1 MATASSINV
10 LFRVAA
16 GPQVGFGHLARSRSL
31 ARALDVPRLVSVRG
45 SLRTR
50 AAAADLGWT
59 IAEDTSDGHLNSLG
73 LDLIVVDDP
82 RQDEASFW
90 VRKARRIGVPVA
102 SVHDLGHAMVDSD
115 LVIDGSITPCAS
127 DLKSASLRGPGF
139 AILDP
144 AIARLRAESRH
155 PEFGRVLIALGGGS
169 HVYPIASK
177 LSRALVSRLPALD
190 IHVACGF
197 APPRNL
203 PSLPRGSWIT
213 APDGLG
219 AELAAATVAVVAGGV
234 TLYEACALRVPVVA
248 LPVVSAQHAATRAF
262 ACRGA
267 VIDCG
272 WPLDDLTIERA
283 ADAAASLFEHA
294 RLRQK
299 LSAEAGRLVDGDGVF
314 RVADR
319 LRQLATRRGEATHAA

>member
-1 MATASSINV
+1 MMNAPLNV

-31 ARALDVPRLVSVRG
+31 ARAMDVPRLVSIRG

-50 AAAADLGWT
+50 SAAASLGWQL
-59 IAEDTSDGHLNSLG
+59 AEDTCDAHLGSRQ

-82 RQDEASFW
+82 RQDEAAFW

-102 SVHDLGHAMVDSD
+102 SVHDRGLAVVDSD
-115 LVIDGSITPCAS
+115 LVIDGSISPVSADLPTP
-127 DLKSASLRGPGF
+127 SLRGTGF

-144 AIARLRAESRH
+144 AVARLRAESRH
-155 PEFGRVLIALGGGS
+155 PEFGRVLIALGGGI
-169 HVYPIASK
+169 HVYPVAAR
-177 LSRALVSRLPALD
+177 LSRALVARMPALD
-190 IHVACGF
+190 IRVACGF
-197 APPRNL
+197 APPRAL
-203 PSLPRGSWIT
+203 PSLARGCWVSS
-213 APDGLG
+213 PDGLG

-248 LPVVSAQHAATRAF
+248 LPVTAAQHVTTRAF

-267 VIDCG
+267 VVDAG
-272 WPLDDLTIERA
+272 WPIDDAAIERV
-283 ADAAASLFEHA
+283 ADAVAQLFENA
-294 RLRQK
+294 RARQR
-299 LSAEAGRLVDGDGVF
+299 LSADGGRLVDGDGVF

-319 LRQLATRRGEATHAA
+319 LRLLARHGKEAIDAA

>member
-1 MATASSINV
+1 MPAAPLNV

-31 ARALDVPRLVSVRG
+31 ARALDVARFVSVRG

-50 AAAADLGWT
+50 SAAAALGWQL
-59 IAEDTSDGHLNSLG
+59 ADDTSDGHLDSLG

-102 SVHDLGHAMVDSD
+102 SVHDLGHAIVDSD
-115 LVIDGSITPCAS
+115 LVIDGSITPVAS
-127 DLKSASLRGPGF
+127 DIGMPALRGPGF

-144 AIARLRAESRH
+144 SIARVRAESRH
-155 PEFGRVLIALGGGS
+155 PVFGRVLIALGGGI

-177 LSRALVSRLPALD
+177 LTRALVARMPALD

-197 APPRNL
+197 APPRTL
-203 PSLPRGSWIT
+203 PSLTRGSWI
-213 APDGLG
+213 ASPDGLG
-219 AELAAATVAVVAGGV
+219 SELAAATVAVVAGGV

-248 LPVVSAQHAATRAF
+248 LPVTAAQHAATRAF

-267 VIDCG
+267 VIDGG
-272 WPLDDLTIERA
+272 WPLDDAAIERV
-283 ADAAASLFEHA
+283 ADAVANLFENTRA
-294 RLRQK
+294 RQK
-299 LSAEAGRLVDGDGVF
+299 LSAEAGRLIDGDGVF
-314 RVADR
+314 RVGDR
-319 LRQLATRRGEATHAA
+319 LRLLAQQGREAMHAA

>member
-1 MATASSINV
+1 MATASSLNV

-16 GPQVGFGHLARSRSL
+16 GPQVGFGHMARSRSL
-31 ARALDVPRLVSVRG
+31 ARALNVPRFVSVRG

-50 AAAADLGWT
+50 SAAADLGWLL
-59 IAEDTSDGHLNSLG
+59 ADDTSDGHLDSLG

-102 SVHDLGHAMVDSD
+102 SVHDLGHAIVDSD
-115 LVIDGSITPCAS
+115 LVIDGSITPVSS
-127 DLKSASLRGPGF
+127 DLTTPALRGPGF

-144 AIARLRAESRH
+144 AIARVRAESRL
-155 PEFGRVLIALGGGS
+155 PEFGRVLIALGGGI

-177 LSRALVSRLPALD
+177 LSRALVSRMPALD
-190 IHVACGF
+190 IHVATGF

-203 PSLPRGSWIT
+203 PSLTRGSWIT
-213 APDGLG
+213 SPDGLG
-219 AELAAATVAVVAGGV
+219 TELAAASVAVVAGGM

-248 LPVVSAQHAATRAF
+248 LPVTSAQHATTRAF

-267 VIDCG
+267 VVDGG
-272 WPLDDLTIERA
+272 WPLDDAAIERA
-283 ADAAASLFEHA
+283 ADAVATLFEHT
-294 RLRQK
+294 RVRQK
-299 LSAEAGRLVDGDGVF
+299 LSTEASRLVDGDGVF

-319 LRQLATRRGEATHAA
+319 LRQLANQRQEATHAA